1 MNILAGESFGSFGG
15 ESNKQISEEQP
26 TFLTPDGLTFSVWFI
41 IYLFQ
46 GLFSIYQIIP
56 CFQNSHPGVSRS
68 RAWVVV
74 LYGTNCLWLVVFSYK
89 LYWLAFWLM
98 LVMDVSLIMIYRMM
112 KINYGAIDLTQDA
125 DMFLP
130 SAILEDK
137 EHTENRLSRS
147 RNNRSGML
155 LHPWP
160 VKVLCFVGFSANL
173 SWLVVASMVN
183 LLVAAGHDGYHKQF
197 TTFIQS
203 PVNSSMIPTVTYV
216 NGSPD
221 FAIMAVCL
229 AAVIACALAIRN
241 SDIPFAMV
249 TIWALW
255 GVNRAQGSKAP
266 EGFPEVAMNK
276 SIADWTAGMIVVVLI
291 AIVIGLVKTIIESV
305 NASKAE
311 AKSRADSE
319 IPYTDCGVSYP
330 GYGIP
335 S

>member
-1 MNILAGESFGSFGG
+1 M
-15 ESNKQISEEQP
+15 
-26 TFLTPDGLTFSVWFI
+26 
-41 IYLFQ
+41 
-46 GLFSIYQIIP
+46 FSIYQVIP
-56 CFQNSHPGVSRS
+56 CFQNSHSGVSRS

-74 LYGTNCLWLVVFSYK
+74 LYGTNCLWLVVFSHK
-89 LYWLAFWLM
+89 RYWLAFWLM
-98 LVMDVSLIMIYRMM
+98 LIMDVSLVMIYRMM
-112 KINYGAIDLTQDA
+112 KINYGAVDLAQSA
-125 DMFLP
+125 SMLLP
-130 SAILEDK
+130 SVVIEDK
-137 EHTENRLSRS
+137 EHTLERLSGS
-147 RNNRSGML
+147 DKFSGML
-155 LHPWP
+155 IHPWP
-160 VKVLCFVGFSANL
+160 VKLLCFVGFSANL

-183 LLVAAGHDGYHKQF
+183 LLVATGPDGWHKDF
-197 TTFIQS
+197 TMHIET
-203 PVNSSMIPTVTYV
+203 PVNSSGVPAVTYV

-229 AAVIACALAIRN
+229 AAAIACALAIRN
-241 SDIPFAMV
+241 SDIPYAMV

-276 SIADWTAGMIVVVLI
+276 AIVDWTAGMICVVLF